1 LGRETSG
8 ARSKYPQTFVQSL
21 LEPPSI
27 GCAASFWKCAKRMAP
42 ATFLTLYTTL
52 FVVSCV
58 TYVKTDKL
66 TSQYLFRDGG
76 FASFRQTL
84 DAEMKR
90 LKRTGAGSSKRQA
103 EPLTAAEEELL
114 WQKGVLGDHSPL
126 ALLNTV
132 FYFNGMCFALRSG
145 EEHRRLRFE
154 NSQVVVVR
162 KPGER
167 AYLQYTE
174 DSSKNNQGGLDSRIG
189 SARQSKLFTMRTQTI
204 PLDVPFECWSDTTAS
219 VLLTVLEIHSICSH

>member
-1 LGRETSG
+1 M
-8 ARSKYPQTFVQSL
+8 RSP
-21 LEPPSI
+21 LELPST
-27 GCAASFWKCAKRMAP
+27 GCATSFWKCAKKDGSCYLP
-42 ATFLTLYTTL
+42 DTLHHI
-52 FVVSCV
+52 VCGIMR
-58 TYVKTDKL
+58 
-66 TSQYLFRDGG
+66 YLRQNGQADIDFFKDGG

-103 EPLTAAEEELL
+103 EPLTAAAAELL
-114 WQKGVLGDHSPL
+114 WQKGALGDHSPL
-126 ALLNTV
+126 AQLNTV

-145 EEHRRLRFE
+145 DEHHRLRFE

-174 DSSKNNQGGLDSRIG
+174 DSSKNNQGGLKCKTKQVVHHENTDNP
-189 SARQSKLFTMRTQTI
+189 ARC
-204 PLDVPFECWSDTTAS
+204 PV
-219 VLLTVLEIHSICSH
+219 